1 MESLTQL
8 LNEIGDEN
16 VTVQALHQC
25 MDSAQYNK
33 GRTTIK
39 FKTDGL
45 GATELADGKKT
56 ALIVWVDADKYNNAL
71 ANAKTMK
78 KPSIVESLREA
89 IQQAEELGLVRTED
103 GTVITGAIETDDG
116 IVLVKE

>member
-1 MESLTQL
+1 MASLTQL

-33 GRTTIK
+33 GLTTIK

-45 GATELADGKKT
+45 GATELADNKKT
-56 ALIVWVDADKYNNAL
+56 ALIVWVDSDHYNNAL
-71 ANAKTMK
+71 
-78 KPSIVESLREA
+78 
-89 IQQAEELGLVRTED
+89 
-103 GTVITGAIETDDG
+103 
-116 IVLVKE
+116 VKCKG

>member
-1 MESLTQL
+1 MASLSELINQ
-8 LNEIGDEN
+8 IGDEN

-33 GRTTIK
+33 GLTTIK

-45 GATELADGKKT
+45 GATELADNKKT
-56 ALIVWVDADKYNNAL
+56 ALIVWVDADQYNNAL
-71 ANAKTMK
+71 ANAKQMK
-78 KPSIVESLREA
+78 QPSIVESVREA
-89 IQQAEELGLVRTED
+89 IQMAEELGQVRTED
-103 GTVITGAIETDDG
+103 GTVITGAIETATG

>member
-1 MESLTQL
+1 MASLTKL

-33 GRTTIK
+33 GLTTIK

-45 GATELADGKKT
+45 GATDLADNKKT
-56 ALIVWVDADKYNNAL
+56 ALIVWVDSDHYNNAL
-71 ANAKTMK
+71 AKCK
-78 KPSIVESLREA
+78 
-89 IQQAEELGLVRTED
+89 G
-103 GTVITGAIETDDG
+103 
-116 IVLVKE
+116 